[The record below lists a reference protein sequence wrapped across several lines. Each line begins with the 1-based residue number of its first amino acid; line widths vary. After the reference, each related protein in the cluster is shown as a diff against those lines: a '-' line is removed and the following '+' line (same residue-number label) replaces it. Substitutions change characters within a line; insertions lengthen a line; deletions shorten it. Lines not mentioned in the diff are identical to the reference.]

1 LEFGARQEER
11 EYYTLEGYLDFEL
24 FAKSSPFL
32 SGFDKLVKSMQQD
45 YTFAL
50 VCAEKYPFNCH
61 RTILVARAFHK
72 AGYKIVHL
80 LPNDCKVTQDDI
92 EARLL
97 KKYFPDRNQIAL
109 FSEVLSEEEYIN
121 QAYKNRNSEIGY
133 SIEEEKE

>member
-50 VCAEKYPFNCH
+50 VCAEKDPFNCH

>member
-1 LEFGARQEER
+1 MEFGARQEER

-50 VCAEKYPFNCH
+50 VCAEKDPFNCH